1 MAKQQV
7 LLIGGTGFIGSA
19 IVERLLQG
27 EEFEVHLMIRPSSRG
42 KENRRQE
49 LAQTH
54 LYTDVSEASLK
65 QLFTQ
70 LDPNICIINL
80 VGVLHASQAFPYGPE
95 FKEAHIDIVRDIIA
109 AMRAHRLQRYIHMS
123 ALGADSQGPSM
134 YLRSKGEAELLVKA
148 SGLDWTIVRPSVVF
162 GETC

>member
-19 IVERLLQG
+19 IVERLLQS

-80 VGVLHASQAFPYGPE
+80 VVYYMLAKHSHMARSLKRRTLILCEPLLQLCGRIACN
-95 FKEAHIDIVRDIIA
+95 DIF
-109 AMRAHRLQRYIHMS
+109 
-123 ALGADSQGPSM
+123 
-134 YLRSKGEAELLVKA
+134 
-148 SGLDWTIVRPSVVF
+148 T
-162 GETC
+162 